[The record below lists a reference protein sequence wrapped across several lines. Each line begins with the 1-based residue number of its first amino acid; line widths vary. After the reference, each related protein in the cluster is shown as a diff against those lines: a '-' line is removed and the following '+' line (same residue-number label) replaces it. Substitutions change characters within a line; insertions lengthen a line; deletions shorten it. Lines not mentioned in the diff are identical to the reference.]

1 MFRIRSNQIR
11 LPPVFINPSCAI
23 VVSHIL
29 LSLLNY
35 TYKYRNIA
43 EASTNSYHLA
53 ISLANL
59 LSVFLQLLDEG
70 LVLKVIQYE

>member
-1 MFRIRSNQIR
+1 MFRIRSDPIR

-23 VVSHIL
+23 VISHIL
-29 LSLLNY
+29 LSLFTY
-35 TYKYRNIA
+35 TYEHRNIA
-43 EASTNSYHLA
+43 EESTNSYHLA

-59 LSVFLQLLDEG
+59 LSVFLQLLHEG